1 MPVLPNPRHEA
12 FAQAIVKGLASE
24 RPNGKNT
31 AKAAYLA
38 AGYSP
43 SNDRSATVA
52 ASRLLTIVDPVVQR
66 IRELQE
72 QALARLD
79 RKLDVSR
86 ERIGRRLDLASRMAE
101 QENKPET
108 IVSSELGLA
117 VKPQEVIPGQ
127 TESADRRFA
136 CEANM
141 RPVPVVAMEPSGQR
155 GISLL

>member
-1 MPVLPNPRHEA
+1 MPVLSNPRHEA

-38 AGYSP
+38 VGYSP
-43 SNDRSATVA
+43 ANDQTAEAA
-52 ASRLLTIVDPVVQR
+52 ASQLLRKVKPVVDR

-72 QALARLD
+72 QALARID
-79 RKLDVSR
+79 RKLDISR

-101 QENKPET
+101 SGNDPGT

-117 VKPQEVIPGQ
+117 KGNLEQYSL
-127 TESADRRFA
+127 SAISVLAERA
-136 CEANM
+136 VAAL
-141 RPVPVVAMEPSGQR
+141 VPR
-155 GISLL
+155 